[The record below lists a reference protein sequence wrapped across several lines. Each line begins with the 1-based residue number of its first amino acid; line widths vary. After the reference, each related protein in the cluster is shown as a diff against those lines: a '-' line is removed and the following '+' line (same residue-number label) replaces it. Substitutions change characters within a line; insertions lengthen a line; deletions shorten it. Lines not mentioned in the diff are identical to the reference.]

1 MARRDFRQTLAR
13 SSIGEGLEIMQPY
26 LCTSHLVG
34 HIPTQ
39 ETGKCFGCEAPL
51 VYDRSAGR
59 WADVRYFESMTPE
72 ELNIRQITRTPDD
85 DEEPTETDAGTI
97 AI

>member
-1 MARRDFRQTLAR
+1 
-13 SSIGEGLEIMQPY
+13 
-26 LCTSHLVG
+26 
-34 HIPTQ
+34 
-39 ETGKCFGCEAPL
+39 
-51 VYDRSAGR
+51 
-59 WADVRYFESMTPE
+59 MTPE